1 MRKALKIGRLG
12 MKKSDWF
19 WIILG
24 FLLLFAFGVASAIMF
39 ATAVSAQE
47 PTETTLVNFAVV
59 DRSGEIV
66 PDAGRMDIWVK
77 DTGEDFQSVPNLGN
91 GGAFTL
97 RQGTEYWAFLGLTPW
112 PEPGF
117 SMFKIVDTTYDGVE
131 ATTQEVGPYTS
142 FITIG
147 ETGYITYTVAPK
159 HELFLP
165 ALMAGPGGEK

>member
-1 MRKALKIGRLG
+1 
-12 MKKSDWF
+12 MKKSDW
-19 WIILG
+19 WLLIIG
-24 FLLLFAFGVASAIMF
+24 AFLLLLAFIVGSVIMF

-59 DRSGEIV
+59 DRQGEIV
-66 PDAGRMDIWVK
+66 PNAGRMDIWVK

-97 RQGTEYWAFLGLTPW
+97 RQGTEYWAFLGLSPW

-117 SMFKIVDTTYDGVE
+117 SMFKIVDTSYNGVE
-131 ATTQEVGPYTS
+131 STSNEVGPYAS
-142 FITIG
+142 FFTIG